1 LEQLEILE
9 QLDPQELK
17 AYKEILDLL
26 VQLEHKEFRALQVP
40 QGPLVHKVKRV
51 QLGQQVHK
59 ASKA

>member
-40 QGPLVHKVKRV
+40 QDQLVHKVKRV